1 MIDKER
7 FHELMELICDNCL
20 ALQLN
25 EESADDD
32 PADWHDFCVDC
43 FIEAAVHDAI
53 DAAEREGVTFACC
66 KMLSVLESERKRYS
80 PKDLKIFARMRRKSG
95 G

>member
-20 ALQLN
+20 ALHLN

-32 PADWHDFCVDC
+32 PADWHDFCSDC
-43 FIEAAVHDAI
+43 FIEEAVHDAL
-53 DAAEREGVTFACC
+53 DAAERERLRNQLSDVTAS
-66 KMLSVLESERKRYS
+66 LAEL
-80 PKDLKIFARMRRKSG
+80 G
-95 G
+95 QQ